1 MQTFK
6 SKSKIEKSEQILKA
20 YDIKFSVMYLKK
32 LVDEAN
38 EMNELKAA
46 QQYIKKFFFRYKTDF
61 FYFDGQKYEL
71 YKRDKAMELIPDD
84 IRKTFKK
91 IEGDKVIKTEIIIK
105 NYLKSTDFYEKEYEP
120 VVDFSKQQIF
130 NQSENIRGVDID
142 YNYLNMGKPLP
153 FFISN
158 KDIDITESIENDV
171 KLVLDHILYV
181 LCSGDKDQSEYL
193 LNFFACTFGGRK
205 LRKSIY
211 WQSKERTGKGT
222 ILNFLNVILGKR
234 MYKTS
239 STEDILK
246 YTKPFE
252 GCSLLNFDEL
262 PVEQQWKSISDVIKG
277 LVTEPTF
284 NCRNMH
290 EAGYI
295 QKNTFNIVITTN
307 NNAIIMTQTN
317 VMRWVT
323 TDIDESKAEDK
334 EYFKKLQTAM
344 SKQEVQKGFYQMMIN
359 RFNSD

>member
-6 SKSKIEKSEQILKA
+6 SKSKTEKSEQILKA

-46 QQYIKKFFFRYKTDF
+46 QQ
-61 FYFDGQKYEL
+61 

-171 KLVLDHILYV
+171 KLVLDH
-181 LCSGDKDQSEYL
+181 
-193 LNFFACTFGGRK
+193 
-205 LRKSIY
+205 
-211 WQSKERTGKGT
+211 T
-222 ILNFLNVILGKR
+222 ILAKSFL
-234 MYKTS
+234 
-239 STEDILK
+239 
-246 YTKPFE
+246 P
-252 GCSLLNFDEL
+252 
-262 PVEQQWKSISDVIKG
+262 Q
-277 LVTEPTF
+277 
-284 NCRNMH
+284 
-290 EAGYI
+290 
-295 QKNTFNIVITTN
+295 
-307 NNAIIMTQTN
+307 
-317 VMRWVT
+317 
-323 TDIDESKAEDK
+323 
-334 EYFKKLQTAM
+334 
-344 SKQEVQKGFYQMMIN
+344 
-359 RFNSD
+359 